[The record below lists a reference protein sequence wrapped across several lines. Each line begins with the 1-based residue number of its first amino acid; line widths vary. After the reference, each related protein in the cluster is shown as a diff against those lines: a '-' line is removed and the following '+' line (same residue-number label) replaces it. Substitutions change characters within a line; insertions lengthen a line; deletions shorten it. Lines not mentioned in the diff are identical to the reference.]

1 MFIGTHSVTNY
12 EGYVAAER
20 LRAATT
26 AKLIHIRR
34 RVIASEDQDAEVYE
48 VNCAKWPGP
57 DSSRSSFKR
66 DTVDATSP
74 LTQSFRTELLQGA
87 AWFRNLW
94 LLLIQVCRAFAL
106 ATDNTRG

>member
-48 VNCAKWPGP
+48 VNCAK
-57 DSSRSSFKR
+57 
-66 DTVDATSP
+66 
-74 LTQSFRTELLQGA
+74 
-87 AWFRNLW
+87 
-94 LLLIQVCRAFAL
+94 
-106 ATDNTRG
+106 